1 MFPDSLTSFNILFSL
16 NSVFVLISFFFSPSC
31 SLSICLLSLHYFC
44 LFSFSLLFSILKLSP
59 IGPLS
64 QISPLLYLSI
74 WLLFRCIF
82 SLFLSPPRCPIS
94 LVWCL
99 IAFVVRYF
107 TENSDGSFT
116 GDSLYEKWFH
126 CTNLGVQL
134 VPLIKA

>member
-94 LVWCL
+94 LLFLVALLLLLDISLRTLTAASLETACM
-99 IAFVVRYF
+99 RNGF
-107 TENSDGSFT
+107 TA
-116 GDSLYEKWFH
+116 
-126 CTNLGVQL
+126 
-134 VPLIKA
+134 PI